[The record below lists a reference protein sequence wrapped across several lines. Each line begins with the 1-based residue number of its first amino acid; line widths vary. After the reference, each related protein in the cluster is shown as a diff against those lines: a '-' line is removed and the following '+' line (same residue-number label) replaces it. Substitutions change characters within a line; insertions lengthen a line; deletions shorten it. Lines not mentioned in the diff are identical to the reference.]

1 MRDTRILAA
10 AVALV
15 IIAPATAFAAPIIRS
30 VGGSADPVSIEGT
43 VNQFRADLGI
53 PNNGNALGPLADGRR
68 EINWDGGGDA
78 APATQ
83 FPTPMETFNTA
94 PVTRG
99 GVFTTSGSGFEIS
112 GQPAPEFGDINPT
125 YPGIFST
132 FSSPRLFTP
141 LDSTRTDVLFFIPGT
156 DTRALSS
163 GFGAVFTDVDLAD
176 STLMQFF
183 DQNGGLLESLFVEE
197 GTVADGSLSFLG
209 VSFTEGAILSR
220 VRITSGTTPLGAA
233 TNDDPANDIDLVV
246 MDDFLY
252 GEPQLA
258 AQGVPEPST
267 LALLLAGLLPAALIL
282 WRRRLPHLST
292 G

>member
-1 MRDTRILAA
+1 MRDFRLLAA
-10 AVALV
+10 AAALMIV
-15 IIAPATAFAAPIIRS
+15 APAVTFAAPIIRS
-30 VGGSADPVSIEGT
+30 VGGSADPASIQGT
-43 VNQFRADLGI
+43 VDQFRADLGD
-53 PNNGNALGPLADGRR
+53 PNNGNTPGPLADGRR

-78 APATQ
+78 APATL

-94 PVTRG
+94 PLSRG
-99 GVFTTSGSGFEIS
+99 GVFETPGSGFEIS

-125 YPGIFST
+125 YPDIFSA

-141 LDSTRTDVLFFIPGT
+141 LDSTTTDVLFFIPGT

-183 DQNGGLLESLFVEE
+183 DQNGGLLQSLFVEE

-220 VRITSGTTPLGAA
+220 VRITSGTDPLGAA
-233 TNDDPANDIDLVV
+233 TNDDPANGIDLVV

-267 LALLLAGLLPAALIL
+267 LALLLAGFLPAMIL
-282 WRRRLPHLST
+282 WYRRRPRLSA